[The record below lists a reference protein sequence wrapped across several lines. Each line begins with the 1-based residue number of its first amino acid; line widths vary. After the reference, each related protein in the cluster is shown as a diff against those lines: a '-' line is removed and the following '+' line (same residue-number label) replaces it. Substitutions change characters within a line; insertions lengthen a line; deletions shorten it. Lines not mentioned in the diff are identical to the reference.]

1 MLMLAALTGC
11 KTHPAENQAIITCRP
26 VIFQNQ
32 MQILRSGG
40 MPPPGEPDS
49 LVMHSLILRDTARE
63 YHVHLTS
70 HRLTSILD
78 TNRVYTFTI
87 HLGGSTNHLNRLP
100 SVIRVEEGKRTIYRL
115 SDEMNKT

>member
-1 MLMLAALTGC
+1 MLVLAALTGC
-11 KTHPAENQAIITCRP
+11 KTNTPDNQAIITCRP

-32 MQILRSGG
+32 VQILRGG
-40 MPPPGEPDS
+40 MPPPGEPDP
-49 LVMHSLILRDTARE
+49 LVMYSLTLRDTGRE
-63 YHVHLTS
+63 YHGPLTS

-87 HLGGSTNHLNRLP
+87 DLGGSTNHLIRLP
-100 SVIRVEEGKRTIYRL
+100 SVIRVEDGRRTLYRL